1 MIYDEPRFTPGG
13 DRFIEMELG
22 DELNFDLNF
31 LVHALTAR
39 VREADFDGIIELL
52 PNMASIVISYD
63 PDRIGYDD
71 VVREIGG
78 IFASLGS
85 LEDVELPSPL
95 YTFPVL
101 YFDHV
106 TRACWEDYCARI
118 VEKEYDPDL
127 MVRLNKLE
135 SRAQLARIHSG
146 TEYWVA
152 ALGFYPGLA
161 SLIALDPRC
170 RLTAP
175 KYNPPRTW
183 TPKGT
188 LGYGGS
194 VTCLYPART
203 PGGYQII
210 GHSPVPVVDLEQ
222 RLARLPRPPRAA
234 QTRRPRAL
242 RPRGPGGVRPCRGP
256 GGERRVRAPGRGLRQ
271 VLDPRLPRL
280 ARDPRH
286 GCQVLS
292 RLRTVVAAS
301 GGTRLS
307 PQQRP
312 RLSPHFLCRNR
323 LDLSAVEFAGAP
335 SRLAEPGSLQLGVG
349 RRAQGRFP
357 QNLGFHNSI
366 SSDPRAGESGVGE
379 HHRWRCPAMATP
391 YRPQARW
398 RGVCP

>member
-71 VVREIGG
+71 IVREIGG
-78 IFASLGS
+78 LFASLGS

-127 MVRLNKLE
+127 MVRLNGLE
-135 SRAQLARIHSG
+135 SREQLARIHSG

-210 GHSPVPVVDLEQ
+210 GQVAASPVPVFDLSSSADADAPYQPSAIASPCSDDGKRKPGECPGAL
-222 RLARLPRPPRAA
+222 RARGPRGIRPCHLQMPRWRSGAFRRTTSIRSRPTPRPSRS
-234 QTRRPRAL
+234 
-242 RPRGPGGVRPCRGP
+242 
-256 GGERRVRAPGRGLRQ
+256 API
-271 VLDPRLPRL
+271 
-280 ARDPRH
+280 
-286 GCQVLS
+286 
-292 RLRTVVAAS
+292 T
-301 GGTRLS
+301 
-307 PQQRP
+307 
-312 RLSPHFLCRNR
+312 
-323 LDLSAVEFAGAP
+323 
-335 SRLAEPGSLQLGVG
+335 PGS
-349 RRAQGRFP
+349 
-357 QNLGFHNSI
+357 
-366 SSDPRAGESGVGE
+366 
-379 HHRWRCPAMATP
+379 
-391 YRPQARW
+391 RPS
-398 RGVCP
+398 

>member
-118 VEKEYDPDL
+118 TDKEYDPDL
-127 MVRLNKLE
+127 MVRLNALE

-146 TEYWVA
+146 TEYWVRHW
-152 ALGFYPGLA
+152 A
-161 SLIALDPRC
+161 S
-170 RLTAP
+170 
-175 KYNPPRTW
+175 
-183 TPKGT
+183 TPA
-188 LGYGGS
+188 S
-194 VTCLYPART
+194 
-203 PGGYQII
+203 
-210 GHSPVPVVDLEQ
+210 
-222 RLARLPRPPRAA
+222 
-234 QTRRPRAL
+234 
-242 RPRGPGGVRPCRGP
+242 
-256 GGERRVRAPGRGLRQ
+256 
-271 VLDPRLPRL
+271 
-280 ARDPRH
+280 RH
-286 GCQVLS
+286 
-292 RLRTVVAAS
+292 
-301 GGTRLS
+301 
-307 PQQRP
+307 
-312 RLSPHFLCRNR
+312 
-323 LDLSAVEFAGAP
+323 
-335 SRLAEPGSLQLGVG
+335 
-349 RRAQGRFP
+349 
-357 QNLGFHNSI
+357 
-366 SSDPRAGESGVGE
+366 
-379 HHRWRCPAMATP
+379 
-391 YRPQARW
+391 
-398 RGVCP
+398 

>member
-118 VEKEYDPDL
+118 GEKEYDPDL

-161 SLIALDPRC
+161 SLISLDPRC

-188 LGYGGS
+188 LGLWRLGH
-194 VTCLYPART
+194 LPL
-203 PGGYQII
+203 PGPDPRRLPDHRPFAGA
-210 GHSPVPVVDLEQ
+210 GVRPGAASP
-222 RLARLPRPPRAA
+222 RLPRPPRPAPP
-234 QTRRPRAL
+234 RRPRAL
-242 RPRGPGGVRPCRGP
+242 RPRRPRGIRPRRGP
-256 GGERRVRAPGRGLRQ
+256 GGERRLRAPGRRLRQ
-271 VLDPRLPRL
+271 VLDPRLPHVAGHPGYERQVLKRLRAFAANADMRCSVSGSGDPVGRPSLVMGHGKDFDPFARL
-280 ARDPRH
+280 AIDDGEREPR
-286 GCQVLS
+286 
-292 RLRTVVAAS
+292 
-301 GGTRLS
+301 
-307 PQQRP
+307 
-312 RLSPHFLCRNR
+312 
-323 LDLSAVEFAGAP
+323 
-335 SRLAEPGSLQLGVG
+335 
-349 RRAQGRFP
+349 QGR
-357 QNLGFHNSI
+357 
-366 SSDPRAGESGVGE
+366 
-379 HHRWRCPAMATP
+379 PANIRVLDDSEP
-391 YRPQARW
+391 P
-398 RGVCP
+398 

>member
-71 VVREIGG
+71 IVREIGG
-78 IFASLGS
+78 LFASLGS

-127 MVRLNKLE
+127 MVRLNGLE
-135 SRAQLARIHSG
+135 SREQLARIHSG

-161 SLIALDPRC
+161 SLISLDPRC

-210 GHSPVPVVDLEQ
+210 GHSPVPVFDLEQ
-222 RLARLPRPPRAA
+222 RLPCLPRSPRPA
-234 QTRRPRAL
+234 QAGRPGAL
-242 RPRGPGGVRPCRGP
+242 RARGPRGIRPCHRP
-256 GGERRVRAPGRGLRQ
+256 GGERRLRASGRGLRQ
-271 VLDPRLPRL
+271 LLDPRLSRL
-280 ARDPRH
+280 ARDPGHERA
-286 GCQVLS
+286 VLMWS
-292 RLRTVVAAS
+292 AHTQS
-301 GGTRLS
+301 GGRQ
-307 PQQRP
+307 P
-312 RLSPHFLCRNR
+312 
-323 LDLSAVEFAGAP
+323 
-335 SRLAEPGSLQLGVG
+335 
-349 RRAQGRFP
+349 
-357 QNLGFHNSI
+357 
-366 SSDPRAGESGVGE
+366 
-379 HHRWRCPAMATP
+379 
-391 YRPQARW
+391 
-398 RGVCP
+398 

>member
-39 VREADFDGIIELL
+39 VREAGFDGIVELL

-210 GHSPVPVVDLEQ
+210 GHSPVPVFDLEQ
-222 RLARLPRPPRAA
+222 RLRAFRDRLAL
-234 QTRRPRAL
+234 L
-242 RPRGPGGVRPCRGP
+242 RPGDRVRFVPVGREEYDHVTAQV
-256 GGERRVRAPGRGLRQ
+256 GERRLRTPGRGLRQ
-271 VLDPRLPRL
+271 VLDPRLSRL

-286 GCQVLS
+286 ERQVLK
-292 RLRTVVAAS
+292 RLRTVI
-301 GGTRLS
+301 
-307 PQQRP
+307 
-312 RLSPHFLCRNR
+312 
-323 LDLSAVEFAGAP
+323 AGAY
-335 SRLAEPGSLQLGVG
+335 G
-349 RRAQGRFP
+349 
-357 QNLGFHNSI
+357 
-366 SSDPRAGESGVGE
+366 
-379 HHRWRCPAMATP
+379 
-391 YRPQARW
+391 
-398 RGVCP
+398 

>member
-1 MIYDEPRFTPGG
+1 MIYEEPRFTPGG

-71 VVREIGG
+71 VVREISAL
-78 IFASLGS
+78 FASLGS

-127 MVRLNKLE
+127 MVRLNGLE

-161 SLIALDPRC
+161 SLISLDPRC

-175 KYNPPRTW
+175 KYNPPRTFSRSPRSAQARRRVVASRRRNITRPAPGRPRERW
-183 TPKGT
+183 
-188 LGYGGS
+188 
-194 VTCLYPART
+194 VTA
-203 PGGYQII
+203 
-210 GHSPVPVVDLEQ
+210 
-222 RLARLPRPPRAA
+222 ARLPASIRPVPPAA
-234 QTRRPRAL
+234 TRSSATRRCRCSTWSSAYAL
-242 RPRGPGGVRPCRGP
+242 FAIASLCSGPATGCASCPWAVRN
-256 GGERRVRAPGRGLRQ
+256 
-271 VLDPRLPRL
+271 
-280 ARDPRH
+280 
-286 GCQVLS
+286 
-292 RLRTVVAAS
+292 T
-301 GGTRLS
+301 T
-307 PQQRP
+307 
-312 RLSPHFLCRNR
+312 
-323 LDLSAVEFAGAP
+323 
-335 SRLAEPGSLQLGVG
+335 
-349 RRAQGRFP
+349 
-357 QNLGFHNSI
+357 
-366 SSDPRAGESGVGE
+366 
-379 HHRWRCPAMATP
+379 M
-391 YRPQARW
+391 
-398 RGVCP
+398 

>member
-31 LVHALTAR
+31 LVHALAAR

-71 VVREIGG
+71 VVREIGAL
-78 IFASLGS
+78 FASLGS

-127 MVRLNKLE
+127 MVRLNNLE

-222 RLARLPRPPRAA
+222 RLRAFRDRL
-234 QTRRPRAL
+234 AL
-242 RPRGPGGVRPCRGP
+242 LKPGD
-256 GGERRVRAPGRGLRQ
+256 RVRFVPVGREEYDHVTAQ
-271 VLDPRLPRL
+271 VESGDYE
-280 ARDPRH
+280 H
-286 GCQVLS
+286 Q
-292 RLRTVVAAS
+292 VAAYAKFS
-301 GGTRLS
+301 IRAYHAWLKT
-307 PQQRP
+307 
-312 RLSPHFLCRNR
+312 
-323 LDLSAVEFAGAP
+323 LDMSV
-335 SRLAEPGSLQLGVG
+335 
-349 RRAQGRFP
+349 RF
-357 QNLGFHNSI
+357 
-366 SSDPRAGESGVGE
+366 
-379 HHRWRCPAMATP
+379 
-391 YRPQARW
+391 
-398 RGVCP
+398 